1 MNSPAVNRSENKVSQ
16 FAQDLENVNGD
27 WPLLGELSQNK
38 FVLKNKKSHLNVAK
52 TAREIVDTS
61 TQEDAYI
68 SASARQDDRMFEES
82 FVNEVHDF
90 KASPEIVK
98 SVANDVEPLIQVET
112 IKKPVPEVQKV
123 VQATAPQAVVQ
134 EKPIVQ
140 EKFVTPEPVAV
151 VQEAKGTNPLLKL
164 IAIGLTKLYVRKTTS
179 VLNPVKFVAE
189 NYRNVLVAILHLGVP
204 VLMSWFLITQ
214 VGFIQ
219 AQLVNTS
226 SVMFWTYAVVFYF
239 ASLFVWVT
247 GQVLVAGLLS
257 MFKTTLVSVANDV
270 ENRDWFDKKKLTRY
284 DRCDFSHLF
293 F

>member
-1 MNSPAVNRSENKVSQ
+1 MNSPAINRSENKVSK
-16 FAQDLENVNGD
+16 FAQDLQGVNDD

-38 FVLKNKKSHLNVAK
+38 FVLKNKKGSLNVAK
-52 TAREIVDTS
+52 TAKDILEVSSREDTQMS
-61 TQEDAYI
+61 E
-68 SASARQDDRMFEES
+68 SARQDDKLFEES
-82 FVNEVHDF
+82 FVHEVQDF
-90 KASPEIVK
+90 KASTETVNA
-98 SVANDVEPLIQVET
+98 VANDVNEPLIQVET
-112 IKKPVPEVQKV
+112 IKAPVAEVQAPV
-123 VQATAPQAVVQ
+123 MPIQATVQVPIQAPIAQVQPVQ
-134 EKPIVQ
+134 EKVLA
-140 EKFVTPEPVAV
+140 PEPVV
-151 VQEAKGTNPLLKL
+151 LQKESKDTNPLLKL

-214 VGFIQ
+214 VSFIK

-270 ENRDWFDKKKLTRY
+270 ENRD
-284 DRCDFSHLF
+284 
-293 F
+293 

>member
-68 SASARQDDRMFEES
+68 SASALKDDKLFEES
-82 FVNEVHDF
+82 FVNEVQDF
-90 KASPEIVK
+90 KASPETVK
-98 SVANDVEPLIQVET
+98 AVVNEPLIQVET
-112 IKKPVPEVQKV
+112 KKSVEVQPSPAFIAPV
-123 VQATAPQAVVQ
+123 VQAEIQKPVVQ
-134 EKPIVQ
+134 ES
-140 EKFVTPEPVAV
+140 VALS
-151 VQEAKGTNPLLKL
+151 EDNESTNPLLKL

-226 SVMFWTYAVVFYF
+226 SVMC
-239 ASLFVWVT
+239 
-247 GQVLVAGLLS
+247 
-257 MFKTTLVSVANDV
+257 
-270 ENRDWFDKKKLTRY
+270 LTP
-284 DRCDFSHLF
+284 
-293 F
+293 